1 MRKFEFH
8 AYPAD
13 ENGDI
18 AAVPTITTVPFEEAA
33 QAKAHAGKLAKQCGG
48 AVDIARIGDRPWSSR
63 YLTTAMPSE
72 FHAKGYRLERIRH

>member
-13 ENGDI
+13 EHGDI
-18 AAVPTITTVPFEEAA
+18 AALAIITTVAFEEAA
-33 QAKAHAGKLAKQCGG
+33 QAKAHAGKLAKKCGG
-48 AVDIARIGDRPWSSR
+48 SVDVARIGDRPWRSR

-72 FHAKGYRLERIRH
+72 HHAKGYRLERITN